1 MLDFE
6 LTAEQ
11 KALVEASRRFTREK
25 IIPVAAEADKT
36 HEFPMDVFKE
46 AWENMQNDFASFM
59 PGFLT
64 KRIPKGK
71 GKAWIVALVTL
82 LELLVLGV
90 VGKLVYDW
98 FVK

>member
-1 MLDFE
+1 MSNKLKKKKP
-6 LTAEQ
+6 AKSYNSHQ
-11 KALVEASRRFTREK
+11 SS
-25 IIPVAAEADKT
+25 
-36 HEFPMDVFKE
+36 VFKE
-46 AWENMQNDFASFM
+46 AWENMQNDFARFM

-98 FVK
+98 LFK

>member
-1 MLDFE
+1 MSNKLKKKKP
-6 LTAEQ
+6 AKSYNSHQ
-11 KALVEASRRFTREK
+11 GS
-25 IIPVAAEADKT
+25 I
-36 HEFPMDVFKE
+36 FKE